1 MKIAK
6 YKQTIGWGLIVLF
19 TIFFVNLSIARIP
32 LMPDTALREILF
44 WWICYISPIIKAS
57 AVIFI
62 AFNRL
67 SNSSVFCKVGACLY
81 AILMLMYISNRIAY
95 NINGENFIY
104 FPGVSEYIN
113 SLLFF
118 APGLLLLMWGLPK
131 LWLPIKLVTTLSV
144 VISVIVDFIWA
155 KLIPMYQNISDYSF
169 EQMESLQNAVDILS
183 TINSVVT
190 LSLIVLSIVW
200 ICQREKA
207 PSAQEHNI
215 ELI

>member
-19 TIFFVNLSIARIP
+19 TVFFVNTSIGRIS
-32 LMPDTALREILF
+32 LEPDSALQNIRA
-44 WWICYISPIIKAS
+44 WWFIISPIIQAS
-57 AVIFI
+57 AVLFI
-62 AFNRL
+62 AFNRQ
-67 SNSSVFCKVGACLY
+67 SKSSISCKVGACLY
-81 AILMLMYISNRIAY
+81 AIYMLMCISNNLSF
-95 NINGENFIY
+95 NISGEIFLY

-113 SLLFF
+113 SLLYSL
-118 APGLLLLMWGLPK
+118 GLLLLVWGLPK

-144 VISVIVDFIWA
+144 VISVIGDFIWA
-155 KLIPMYQNISDYSF
+155 KLILMYQYSF
-169 EQMESLQNAVDILS
+169 EQTESLLNTIDILS

-200 ICQREKA
+200 ICLREKA
-207 PSAQEHNI
+207 PSAQEYNI

>member
-32 LMPDTALREILF
+32 LMPDTALQKIRD
-44 WWICYISPIIKAS
+44 WWFFISQIIQAS

-131 LWLPIKLVTTLSV
+131 LWLPIKLVTTLYV

>member
-19 TIFFVNLSIARIP
+19 TVFFVNTSIGRIP
-32 LMPDTALREILF
+32 LEPDSALQNIRACRFIL
-44 WWICYISPIIKAS
+44 SQIIQAS

-67 SNSSVFCKVGACLY
+67 SKSSVFCKVGACLY
-81 AILMLMYISNRIAY
+81 AILMLMYLSNNLVFNIS
-95 NINGENFIY
+95 GEFFLY
-104 FPGVSEYIN
+104 LPGVSEYIN
-113 SLLFF
+113 SLLYSL
-118 APGLLLLMWGLPK
+118 GLLLLVWGLPK

-144 VISVIVDFIWA
+144 VISIIEDFIWA
-155 KLIPMYQNISDYSF
+155 KLRPMFQNMSDYSF
-169 EQMESLQNAVDILS
+169 EQTESLQNTIDILS

-200 ICQREKA
+200 ICLREKA
-207 PSAQEHNI
+207 PSAKEHNI